1 MATMADSLVN
11 SAMRPLALRK
21 RADLIASRNNYD
33 GRTYWVVKEPV
44 GLNYFRFH
52 EEEYA
57 ILSML
62 DGKTSL
68 QTIREAFQA
77 QFAPQRITLQDLQ
90 QFIGMLH
97 RSGLVISQAP
107 GQGRQLR
114 RRGDQK
120 RKRELMGKVSNI
132 FAIRFRGI
140 DPEKLLNRLLPWFG
154 WLFTTWSLLV
164 ALIFG
169 SAALTLVAVQWDKF
183 QAKLPTFEQFFA
195 ADNWIF
201 LGITMASVKIL
212 HEFGHG
218 LSCKKFGGECHEMGL
233 MLLVFT
239 PCLYCNVSDSWMLRN
254 KWERVFIGAA
264 GMYIELII
272 ASFATFLW
280 WFSTPGMFN
289 FLCLSVMFICSVST
303 VVFNGNPLLRFD
315 GYYIVMDM
323 LEIPNLRQKSTE
335 VLKRWFQSTCL
346 GLELQDNPFLPRR
359 NLFWFGMFTIAASIY
374 RWVVVFGIIW
384 FLNQVLKPYGLESI
398 GKMFAIAGVA
408 GMVVQPIMQSYKF
421 LKTPGRASKMKRRN
435 MLTSLAIA
443 GGIIAVIAYLPLPF
457 SVKCAFEIQPQGAL
471 QVRAM
476 VPGHMVTWNKRPG
489 DSVRA
494 GETIA
499 KLDNIDLAV
508 QEAKYKNEY
517 EIARVR
523 LEQMERQVDFDPKKD
538 LLVPAQKQVVASAY
552 SLLQQIQSKRAQ
564 LLVLS
569 PRDGMIIEPPSK
581 PVSKA
586 ALAED
591 QLPGWAGNPFAPSNS
606 QAFFSEGDVLCV
618 VGEQPGNME
627 AIIVVDQ
634 SDVDLVKEGDEVEL
648 MLDSARLN
656 SVVGKIS
663 LISKSEMTESPENLA
678 IQAGGQL
685 NTAQDE
691 NGKVRP
697 ISTSYQ
703 AIVPLEQ
710 RHVPFRSS
718 YRGKARVHLEWRS
731 LGWRFYRFCVK
742 TFNFDF

>member
-1 MATMADSLVN
+1 
-11 SAMRPLALRK
+11 
-21 RADLIASRNNYD
+21 
-33 GRTYWVVKEPV
+33 
-44 GLNYFRFH
+44 
-52 EEEYA
+52 
-57 ILSML
+57 
-62 DGKTSL
+62 
-68 QTIREAFQA
+68 
-77 QFAPQRITLQDLQ
+77 
-90 QFIGMLH
+90 
-97 RSGLVISQAP
+97 
-107 GQGRQLR
+107 
-114 RRGDQK
+114 
-120 RKRELMGKVSNI
+120 
-132 FAIRFRGI
+132 
-140 DPEKLLNRLLPWFG
+140 
-154 WLFTTWSLLV
+154 
-164 ALIFG
+164 
-169 SAALTLVAVQWDKF
+169 
-183 QAKLPTFEQFFA
+183 
-195 ADNWIF
+195 
-201 LGITMASVKIL
+201 
-212 HEFGHG
+212 
-218 LSCKKFGGECHEMGL
+218 
-233 MLLVFT
+233 
-239 PCLYCNVSDSWMLRN
+239 
-254 KWERVFIGAA
+254 
-264 GMYIELII
+264 
-272 ASFATFLW
+272 
-280 WFSTPGMFN
+280 
-289 FLCLSVMFICSVST
+289 
-303 VVFNGNPLLRFD
+303 
-315 GYYIVMDM
+315 
-323 LEIPNLRQKSTE
+323 
-335 VLKRWFQSTCL
+335 
-346 GLELQDNPFLPRR
+346 
-359 NLFWFGMFTIAASIY
+359 
-374 RWVVVFGIIW
+374 
-384 FLNQVLKPYGLESI
+384 
-398 GKMFAIAGVA
+398 
-408 GMVVQPIMQSYKF
+408 
-421 LKTPGRASKMKRRN
+421 MKRRN

-457 SVKCAFEIQPQGAL
+457 SGKCAFEIQPQGAL

>member
-21 RADLIASRNNYD
+21 RADLIASRNSYD

-68 QTIREAFQA
+68 QTIRESFQS

-132 FAIRFRGI
+132 FALRFRGI
-140 DPEKLLNRLLPWFG
+140 DPERLLNRLLPWFG
-154 WLFTTWSLLV
+154 WLFTWWAIGL
-164 ALIFG
+164 ALMFG
-169 SAALTLVAVQWDKF
+169 SVALTLVFVQWDKF

-195 ADNWIF
+195 ADNWVF
-201 LGITMASVKIL
+201 LGITMATVKIL

-254 KWERVFIGAA
+254 KWQRVFIGAA
-264 GMYIELII
+264 GMYVELIL

-359 NLFWFGMFTIAASIY
+359 NLFWFGIFTIAAAIY

-384 FLNQVLKPYGLESI
+384 FLNQVLKPYGLEAI
-398 GKMFAIAGVA
+398 GQMFAIAGVV

-435 MLTSLAIA
+435 ILTSLAVVGSILA
-443 GGIIAVIAYLPLPF
+443 IIAWVPFPF
-457 SVKCAFEIQPQGAL
+457 SVKCAFEIQPQDAL
-471 QVRAM
+471 QVRTM
-476 VPGHMVTWNKRPG
+476 VPGHMVAWNKKPG
-489 DSVRA
+489 ELVQT
-494 GETIA
+494 GEPIA
-499 KLDNIDLAV
+499 KLENVDLRV
-508 QEAKYKNEY
+508 QEAKYQSEY
-517 EIARVR
+517 ELALVR
-523 LEQMERQVDFDPKKD
+523 FKQMENQAGIDRNQNKM
-538 LLVPAQKQVVASAY
+538 LRAQEEVIASAANM
-552 SLLQQIQSKRAQ
+552 LKQIKSKRAQ

-569 PRDGMIIEPPSK
+569 PRDGTIIEPPSK

-586 ALAED
+586 AIAED
-591 QLPGWAGNPFAPSNS
+591 QLQGWAGNPFAPINS
-606 QAFFSEGDVLCV
+606 EAFFTEGDVLCV
-618 VGEQPGNME
+618 VGDIAKME

-634 SDVDLVKEGDEVEL
+634 SDVDLIKEGDEVEL

-656 SVVGKIS
+656 SVVGKIAK
-663 LISKSEMTESPENLA
+663 ISKSEMKETPENLA
-678 IQAGGQL
+678 MQAGGQL

-703 AIVPLEQ
+703 ATVPLEPK
-710 RHVPFRSS
+710 HVPFRSS

>member
-11 SAMRPLALRK
+11 SAMRPLKLRK
-21 RADLIASRNNYD
+21 RADLECRRNHYD

-52 EEEYA
+52 EEEFE
-57 ILSML
+57 ILQML
-62 DGKTSL
+62 DGETSL

-77 QFAPQRITLQDLQ
+77 KFAPQRITLQDLQ

-97 RSGLVISQAP
+97 RSGLVISQSP

-120 RKRELMGKVSNI
+120 KKRELMGKVANI
-132 FAIRFRGI
+132 FALRFRGI
-140 DPEKLLNRLLPWFG
+140 DPDRLLTRLLPWFG
-154 WLFTTWSLLV
+154 WLFTPWALMCALAFGLV
-164 ALIFG
+164 
-169 SAALTLVAVQWDKF
+169 ALTLVAVQWDKF

-201 LGITMASVKIL
+201 LGVTMACVKIL

-254 KWERVFIGAA
+254 KWQRVFIGAA
-264 GMYIELII
+264 GMYVELIL

-359 NLFWFGMFTIAASIY
+359 NLFLFGIFTIAASIY

-384 FLNQVLKPYGLESI
+384 FLNQVLKPYGLEVI
-398 GKMFAIAGVA
+398 GQMFAIAGVV
-408 GMVVQPIMQSYKF
+408 GMFAQPAIASYKF
-421 LKTPGRASKMKRRN
+421 LKTPGRASKMKQRN
-435 MLTSLAIA
+435 ILTSLSVA
-443 GGIIAVIAYLPLPF
+443 GAVLGLVCFVPLPF
-457 SVKCAFEIQPQGAL
+457 HVKCPFEVQPKDL
-471 QVRAM
+471 RLVRTK
-476 VPGHMVTWNKRPG
+476 VPGYLVAWNKYPG
-489 DSVRA
+489 SFVRKD
-494 GETIA
+494 EPIA
-499 KLDNIDLAV
+499 LLKNIDLEI
-508 QEAKYKNEY
+508 QEAKYKSEHDL
-517 EIARVR
+517 ALVR
-523 LEQMERQVDFDPKKD
+523 LNQTERQANLDPRQNA
-538 LLVPAQKQVVASAY
+538 L
-552 SLLQQIQSKRAQ
+552 LLQQRQTYKSARE
-564 LLVLS
+564 LLDTVEKKKEKLLITS
-569 PRDGMIIEPPSK
+569 PRDGFVFEPPSK
-581 PVSKA
+581 SASKSA
-586 ALAED
+586 MAED
-591 QLPGWAGNPFAPSNS
+591 QLPGWSGNPYDPSN
-606 QAFFSEGDVLCV
+606 QDAFFTEGDVLCV
-618 VGEQPGNME
+618 VGEPQNFE
-627 AIIVVDQ
+627 AIIIVDQ
-634 SDVDLVKEGDEVEL
+634 SDVDLVKVGNEVEL

-663 LISKSEMTESPENLA
+663 TVASTAMTEVPENLA
-678 IQAGGQL
+678 SQAGGPL

-691 NGKVRP
+691 FGKVRP

-703 AIVPLEQ
+703 ATVPLNPQ
-710 RHVPFRSS
+710 HVAFRAS
-718 YRGKARVHLEWRS
+718 YRGQAKVHLEWKS

>member
-11 SAMRPLALRK
+11 SAMRPLRLRK
-21 RADLIASRNNYD
+21 RADLVASKNFYD

-62 DGKTSL
+62 DGNTSL
-68 QTIREAFQA
+68 QTIREKFQA

-97 RSGLVISQAP
+97 RSGLVISNAA

-120 RKRELMGKVSNI
+120 RKREWLGKLTNI
-132 FAIRFRGI
+132 FALRFRGI
-140 DPEKLLNRLLPWFG
+140 DPERLLTRLLPWFG
-154 WLFTTWSLLV
+154 WLVTPAALLG
-164 ALIFG
+164 ALVLG
-169 SAALTLVAVQWDKF
+169 LAALTLVLVQWDKF
-183 QAKLPTFEQFFA
+183 QSKLPTFEQFFA
-195 ADNWIF
+195 ADNWLF
-201 LGITMASVKIL
+201 LGATMAIVKIL

-254 KWERVFIGAA
+254 KWQRVFIGAA
-264 GMYIELII
+264 GMYVELIL
-272 ASFATFLW
+272 ASIATFLW

-315 GYYIVMDM
+315 GYYILMDI

-335 VLKRWFQSTCL
+335 VLKRWFQSNCL

-359 NLFWFGMFTIAASIY
+359 NLFWFGLFTIAASIY

-384 FLNQVLKPYGLESI
+384 FLNQVLKPYGLEAI
-398 GKMFAIAGVA
+398 GKMFAVAGVA
-408 GMVVQPIMQSYKF
+408 GMIIQPLVQTYKF
-421 LKTPGRASKMKRRN
+421 FKVPGRASKMKRKN
-435 MLTSLAIA
+435 MLISLAVASTLLA
-443 GGIIAVIAYLPLPF
+443 GLFWIPLPF
-457 SVKCAFEIQPQGAL
+457 SVRCAFEIQPQDAL
-471 QVRAM
+471 QVRTT
-476 VPGHMVTWNKRPG
+476 VPGKLVAWNHRPG
-489 DSVRA
+489 DQVRA
-494 GETIA
+494 GEPIA
-499 KLDNIDLAV
+499 RLENVDLLV
-508 QEAKYKNEY
+508 QEAKYES
-517 EIARVR
+517 EMR
-523 LEQMERQVDFDPKKD
+523 LAQIRLDQLERQSLFDAKHNASIPTQREARDSAASMLDEVRAKK
-538 LLVPAQKQVVASAY
+538 AQLTVVA
-552 SLLQQIQSKRAQ
+552 
-564 LLVLS
+564 
-569 PRDGMIIEPPSK
+569 PRDGTLIEPPSK

-591 QLPGWAGNPFAPSNS
+591 QLPGWSGSPFAPSNTEAYFS
-606 QAFFSEGDVLCV
+606 QGDVLCV
-618 VGEQPGNME
+618 VGEPKQME

-634 SDVDLVKEGDEVEL
+634 GDIDLIKIGDEVEL
-648 MLDSARLN
+648 MLESARLN
-656 SVVGKIS
+656 SVLGKIS
-663 LISKSEMTESPENLA
+663 RISQSEMKESSENLS
-678 IQAGGQL
+678 IQAGGNL

-691 NGKVRP
+691 TGRVRP

-703 AIVPLEQ
+703 ATVPLEPG
-710 RHVPFRSS
+710 HVPLRAS
-718 YRGKARVHLEWRS
+718 YRGKAKVHLEWRS
-731 LGWRFYRFCVK
+731 LGWRLWRFCIK

>member
-1 MATMADSLVN
+1 MADSLVN

-21 RADLIASRNNYD
+21 RADLISSRNHYD

-52 EEEYA
+52 EEEFA

-68 QTIREAFQA
+68 QTIRETFQSK
-77 QFAPQRITLQDLQ
+77 FAPQRITLQDLQ

-97 RSGLVISQAP
+97 RSGLVISQSP

-120 RKRELMGKVSNI
+120 RKRELMGKVSNV
-132 FAIRFRGI
+132 FALRFRGI
-140 DPEKLLNRLLPWFG
+140 DPERILNRLLPWFG
-154 WLFTTWSLLV
+154 WLFSWWSLL
-164 ALIFG
+164 LGLLFG
-169 SAALTLVAVQWDKF
+169 SSALTLVIVQWDNF
-183 QAKLPTFEQFFA
+183 QSKLPTFQQFFA

-201 LGITMASVKIL
+201 LGITMASVKVL

-233 MLLVFT
+233 MFLVFT

-254 KWERVFIGAA
+254 KWQRVFIGAA
-264 GMYIELII
+264 GMYIELIL
-272 ASFATFLW
+272 ASMATFLW

-315 GYYIVMDM
+315 GYYILMDI

-359 NLFWFGMFTIAASIY
+359 KLFWFGLFTICASIY

-384 FLNQVLKPYGLESI
+384 FLNQVLKPYGLEAI
-398 GKMFAIAGVA
+398 GQMFAVAGVA
-408 GMVVQPIMQSYKF
+408 GMIIQPIVQSYKF

-435 MLTSLAIA
+435 ILTSLSIA
-443 GGIIAVIAYLPLPF
+443 GAIIAAIVWVPLPF
-457 SVKCAFEIQPQGAL
+457 SVKCAFEIQPQGAI
-471 QVRAM
+471 QVRTM
-476 VPGHMVTWNKRPG
+476 VPGHMVAWNKQPG
-489 DSVRA
+489 EPVRR
-494 GETIA
+494 GEMIA
-499 KLDNIDLAV
+499 KLENIDLQV
-508 QEAKYKNEY
+508 QEAKYQNEY
-517 EIARVR
+517 ELAKVR
-523 LEQMERQVDFDPKKD
+523 YEQMEKQLISDPRKD
-538 LLVPAQKQVVASAY
+538 AMLPAQKEVVTSAA
-552 SLLQQIQSKRAQ
+552 SLLRQVQAKRAQ
-564 LLVLS
+564 LLVVS
-569 PRDGMIIEPPSK
+569 PRDGFVIEPPSK

-591 QLPGWAGNPFAPSNS
+591 QLPGWAGNPFAPTNS
-606 QAFFSEGDVLCV
+606 EAFFTEGDVLCV
-618 VGEQPGNME
+618 VGEPTHME

-634 SDVDLVKEGDEVEL
+634 TDVDLIKEGDEVEL

-656 SVVGKIS
+656 SVTGKIAR
-663 LISKSEMTESPENLA
+663 ISKSEMKESPENLA

-691 NGKVRP
+691 TGKVRP

-703 AIVPLEQ
+703 ATVPLEPK
-710 RHVPFRSS
+710 HVPFRSS

-731 LGWRFYRFCVK
+731 LGWRLYRFCVK

>member
-1 MATMADSLVN
+1 MADSLVN

-21 RADLIASRNNYD
+21 RADLIASRNSYD

-57 ILSML
+57 ILTML

-68 QTIREAFQA
+68 QSIREAFQA
-77 QFAPQRITLQDLQ
+77 KFAPQRITLQDLQ

-120 RKRELMGKVSNI
+120 RKRELMGKATNI
-132 FAIRFRGI
+132 FAVRFRGI
-140 DPEKLLNRLLPWFG
+140 DPERILNRLLPYFG
-154 WLFTTWSLLV
+154 WLFSTWCLLC
-164 ALIFG
+164 ALVFG
-169 SAALTLVAVQWDKF
+169 LAALTLVFVQWDKF

-201 LGITMASVKIL
+201 LGLTMAAVKVM

-233 MLLVFT
+233 MFLVFT

-254 KWERVFIGAA
+254 KWQRVFIGAA

-272 ASFATFLW
+272 ASIATFLW

-315 GYYIVMDM
+315 GYYILMDI

-335 VLKRWFQSTCL
+335 VLKRWFQSNCL

-359 NLFWFGMFTIAASIY
+359 KLFWFGLFTIVASIY

-384 FLNQVLKPYGLESI
+384 FLHQVLKPYGLEAI
-398 GKMFAIAGVA
+398 GQMFAIAGVA
-408 GMVVQPIMQSYKF
+408 GMIFQPIFQTYKF
-421 LKTPGRASKMKRRN
+421 FKTPGRAAKMKRRN
-435 MLTSLAIA
+435 ILTSLAIVGSIVA
-443 GGIIAVIAYLPLPF
+443 FIGWFPLPF

-471 QVRAM
+471 QVRTM
-476 VPGHMVTWNKRPG
+476 VPGHLVAWNKRPG
-489 DSVRA
+489 EPVQR
-494 GETIA
+494 GEVIA

-508 QEAKYKNEY
+508 QETKYLNEY
-517 EIARVR
+517 ELAKVR
-523 LEQMERQVDFDPKKD
+523 LDLMKRQVYLDPKQSAMI
-538 LLVPAQKQVVASAY
+538 PAQEDVVASAGK
-552 SLLQQIQSKRAQ
+552 LLNQVRAKRAQ
-564 LLVLS
+564 LLVVS
-569 PRDGMIIEPPSK
+569 PRAGVIVEPTSK

-586 ALAED
+586 AIAED
-591 QLPGWAGNPFAPSNS
+591 QLPGWAGNPFAPANS

-618 VGEQPGNME
+618 VGEPALME

-634 SDVDLVKEGDEVEL
+634 SDVDLIEEGDEVEL

-656 SVVGKIS
+656 SVTGKILS
-663 LISKSEMTESPENLA
+663 ISKSQMKESPENLA

-691 NGKVRP
+691 SGKVRP

-703 AIVPLEQ
+703 ATVPLEPK
-710 RHVPFRSS
+710 HVPFRSS

-731 LGWRFYRFCVK
+731 LGWRFYRFCMK

>member
-11 SAMRPLALRK
+11 SAMRPLRLRK
-21 RADLIASRNNYD
+21 RADLVASKNFYD

-62 DGKTSL
+62 DGNTSL
-68 QTIREAFQA
+68 QTIREKFQA

-97 RSGLVISQAP
+97 RSGLVISNAA

-120 RKRELMGKVSNI
+120 RKREWLGKLTNI
-132 FAIRFRGI
+132 FALRFRGI
-140 DPEKLLNRLLPWFG
+140 DPERLLTRLLPWFG
-154 WLFTTWSLLV
+154 WLFTPAALLG
-164 ALIFG
+164 ALVLG
-169 SAALTLVAVQWDKF
+169 LAALTLVLVQWDKF
-183 QAKLPTFEQFFA
+183 QSKLPTFEQFFA
-195 ADNWIF
+195 ADNWLF
-201 LGITMASVKIL
+201 LGATMAIVKIL

-254 KWERVFIGAA
+254 KWQRVFIGAA
-264 GMYIELII
+264 GMYVELIL
-272 ASFATFLW
+272 ASIATFLW

-315 GYYIVMDM
+315 GYYILMDI

-335 VLKRWFQSTCL
+335 VLKRWFQSNCL

-359 NLFWFGMFTIAASIY
+359 NLFWFGLFTIAASIY

-384 FLNQVLKPYGLESI
+384 FLNQVLKPYGLEAI
-398 GKMFAIAGVA
+398 GKMFAVAGVA
-408 GMVVQPIMQSYKF
+408 GMIIQPLVQTYKF
-421 LKTPGRASKMKRRN
+421 FKVPGRASKMKRKN
-435 MLTSLAIA
+435 MLISLAVASTLLA
-443 GGIIAVIAYLPLPF
+443 GLFWIPLPF
-457 SVKCAFEIQPQGAL
+457 SVRCAFEIQPQDAL
-471 QVRAM
+471 QVRTT
-476 VPGHMVTWNKRPG
+476 VPGKLVAWNHRPG
-489 DSVRA
+489 DQVRA
-494 GETIA
+494 GEPIA
-499 KLDNIDLAV
+499 RLENVDLLV
-508 QEAKYKNEY
+508 QEAKYES
-517 EIARVR
+517 EMR
-523 LEQMERQVDFDPKKD
+523 LAQIRLDQLERQSLFDAKHNASIPTQREARDSAASMLDEVRAKK
-538 LLVPAQKQVVASAY
+538 AQLTVVA
-552 SLLQQIQSKRAQ
+552 
-564 LLVLS
+564 
-569 PRDGMIIEPPSK
+569 PRDGTLIEPPSK

-591 QLPGWAGNPFAPSNS
+591 QLPGWSGSPFAPSNTEAYFS
-606 QAFFSEGDVLCV
+606 QGDVLCV
-618 VGEQPGNME
+618 VGEPKQME

-634 SDVDLVKEGDEVEL
+634 GDIDLIKIGDEVEL
-648 MLDSARLN
+648 MLESARLN
-656 SVVGKIS
+656 SVLGKIS
-663 LISKSEMTESPENLA
+663 RISQSEMKESSENLS
-678 IQAGGQL
+678 IQAGGNL

-691 NGKVRP
+691 TGRVRP

-703 AIVPLEQ
+703 ATVPLEPG
-710 RHVPFRSS
+710 HVPLRAS
-718 YRGKARVHLEWRS
+718 YRGKAKVHLEWRS
-731 LGWRFYRFCVK
+731 LGWRLWRFCIK